1 MSDASQ
7 ERAGA
12 APGSTDDGGPAGTG
26 IRLTVTDAVAEVVL
40 DRPARLNTLDEVA
53 LRALRDAFEDLAGR
67 PEVRAVLLRGE
78 GRAFCAGRDISG
90 VDPRTDEAGAFLTD
104 LVHPVLEAVR
114 AVPVPVVAAVQGAA
128 LGIGL
133 GLMAAAD
140 VVYAG
145 RSARLGSPFN
155 RIGAVLDS
163 GGHALLVDRLG
174 PHRAM
179 DLILTGELLD
189 GEEAARVGLVSRVV
203 EDDQLLDRVRV
214 LVAGVAEGPT
224 AAFAESKRIVAE
236 LTAQRGASSAL
247 LQAEARAQGAAS
259 RTEDYA
265 EGFTAFQ
272 QKRPPRFRGR

>member
-1 MSDASQ
+1 MRGTGDDA
-7 ERAGA
+7 RAA
-12 APGSTDDGGPAGTG
+12 DDGDADAG
-26 IRLTVTDAVAEVVL
+26 IRLTVDSAVAEVVL
-40 DRPARLNTLDEVA
+40 DRPARLNTLDEAA
-53 LRALRDAFEDLAGR
+53 LRALHDVFERLAER

-90 VDPRTDEAGAFLTD
+90 VDPRADDAEGFLAD
-104 LVHPVLEAVR
+104 LVHPVLAAVR
-114 AVPVPVVAAVQGAA
+114 GVPVPVVAAVQGAA

-145 RSARLGSPFN
+145 RGARLGSPFN

-203 EDDQLLDRVRV
+203 EDAELLDRARA
-214 LVAGVAEGPT
+214 LVSSVAEGPT
-224 AAFAESKRIVAE
+224 TAFSHSKRIVTDLAA
-236 LTAQRGASSAL
+236 LRGASPSL
-247 LQAEARAQGAAS
+247 LDAEARAQGAAS
-259 RTEDYA
+259 RTEDYV

-272 QKRPPRFRGR
+272 QKRSPRFTGR